1 MGTER
6 SPLSQAMRA
15 AAALGSV
22 MLLGGCVVGPNFEQP
37 EVAVLQNWSEG
48 AGFNINQAGITGRGA
63 DYAAW
68 WTLFQD
74 PVLGNL
80 VVLAYK
86 QNVGIEA
93 AGVKVYEARAQLG
106 IARGNYFP
114 QQQQVGG
121 GYKRT
126 RISTQES
133 FLEDVEKVITI
144 DPIFDRWDTGFD
156 AAWEID
162 LWGKI
167 RRGNQSAAANL
178 LAQIA
183 NYDDA
188 LVTIAGEVAS
198 TYVTI
203 RELQQLIDISR
214 RNAALQRRSLDLAN
228 DRLEAGV
235 TTDLDVSEAT
245 VLYNDT
251 LAAIPRYEAALAQ
264 AKNAMSVLLSEPP
277 GGITWR
283 LAGSDW
289 LPRVPAEI
297 AIGVPADLLRRRP
310 DIRAAEYMAAAQA
323 AQVGVAVA
331 DLYPA
336 FGISGAIGVKASDFS
351 GLFTQN
357 AITGFINP
365 GFTWNFLNYG
375 RIRNNVRV
383 QDAQY
388 EELILN
394 YKNTVLTAY
403 SEVETALVAFLKA
416 KQEAVYLARSVE
428 AAKKA
433 VDVVIDQYT
442 DGTAEFG
449 RVIFAERAL
458 LRGEERLLNA
468 RTGAL
473 TNLISVYK
481 GLGGGWQAP
490 NVEGFVSDETKTQM
504 ADRTNWGRLLDQ
516 PVLPVLTA
524 ATGPGL

>member
-1 MGTER
+1 MRTGP
-6 SPLSQAMRA
+6 SSLLQAARA
-15 AAALGSV
+15 GALGLV
-22 MLLGGCVVGPNFEQP
+22 VLLGGCVVGPNFERPQT
-37 EVAVLQNWSEG
+37 AVLQSWSEG
-48 AGFNINQAGITGRGA
+48 AGFNITQTGITSRGA

-74 PVLGNL
+74 PVLNNL
-80 VVLAYK
+80 VLLAYK

-93 AGVKVYEARAQLG
+93 AGVRVYQARAQLG
-106 IARGNYFP
+106 IARGDYFP

-126 RISTQES
+126 RISTEES
-133 FLEDVEKVITI
+133 IIEDIEKFIPI
-144 DPIFDRWDTGFD
+144 DPNFDRWNAGFD
-156 AAWEID
+156 ASWEVD

-203 RELQQLIDISR
+203 RELQQLIAISR
-214 RNAALQRRSLDLAN
+214 RNAALEKKSLDLAN
-228 DRLEAGV
+228 ERLQAGV

-245 VLYNDT
+245 VLYNNT

-310 DIRAAEYMAAAQA
+310 DVRASEYMAAAQA

-383 QDAQY
+383 QDAKY

-403 SEVETALVAFLKA
+403 SEVETSLVAFLKA

-433 VDVVIDQYT
+433 VDVVVDQYT
-442 DGTAEFG
+442 DGTADFD
-449 RVIFAERAL
+449 RVISAETAL
-458 LRGEERLLNA
+458 LRTEERLLNA
-468 RTGAL
+468 RADAL
-473 TNLISVYK
+473 TNLVSVYK

-490 NVEGFVSDETKTQM
+490 NVGGFISESTKMQM